1 MTGDQNSSDD
11 FVAISFISAEDLERT
26 HAPNGIF
33 RDPNSEDL
41 RPSTT
46 ESESS
51 TPQSAEQLSLRP
63 PSSEM
68 SSQRSINSL
77 DMKLEANLRPD
88 SPGKKAASIRNLFRK
103 TMIPTPPQSLSDL
116 AHTSTKLTDHII
128 GPTGIHFPGRPH
140 TQHGHKQQDSNG
152 SNTTGSDFHV
162 LGAILQSIS
171 ESASRKD
178 LNAVKRESDD
188 FLDKPPSHF
197 RTPKQHHVR
206 IQASS
211 GPEGVIVTDVRG
223 FTRVLNDHAKDELTA
238 GIKNMPA
245 LSWARA
251 KVRILSV
258 RADLSSEQEDFS
270 DALWCYQQL
279 LEFVIKFPAIFPG
292 EIWHAAILANLADL
306 AEKLNNAPE
315 AEAYYLRALEASY
328 SRRGR
333 YDKDNVKLLEAL
345 AELCKNT
352 GHLQGAAELFSR
364 VVRRRE
370 ETVGPEAKETLVT
383 MQDLAAVHAKLRNL
397 QVARNLYE
405 RALEGLE
412 TVSSLDDQIMLSVM
426 NALCDIYVQLN
437 HMDEANALALRA
449 LPAMR
454 LVLGP
459 DHSLTRATLSHYLEY
474 AVNFDFNEHIEALLQ
489 DYREHHSDG
498 GLWILQG
505 LARAYSLAGLQ
516 WDAARIFK
524 MVWEARI
531 ALQGPQEYA
540 TLDAL
545 QGRCLAL
552 EFVDDIDRAT
562 ASYTHLLQL
571 SSRTPPGHE
580 ARKRI
585 NLTRSRLASLR
596 TRRNSLE
603 EEKIAWG
610 QHGLGFC
617 ATCRQVTNSYCLSCQ
632 FFRFCS
638 EECRDRSGHAHKAA
652 CQPSVS
658 LCESKSVSTADSVPA
673 RISQLAVETVQTRD
687 IRHRLRTKVYKV
699 AGAFSL
705 SLDHRRFATF
715 RVKLS
720 SPVDTFLMFEKDA
733 DVRYAIV
740 DVTSDLTV
748 PDPWASRA
756 SVSTVSHVSDGAGM
770 PFKWFTPAE
779 QPVLVVP
786 AGREVYL
793 VIAPGQEMLNAIVAK
808 RQATRRRDS
817 AHWTGM
823 TIPTFECVAYCQGIV
838 IDKKEWKRF
847 GYLIEVES

>member
-1 MTGDQNSSDD
+1 M
-11 FVAISFISAEDLERT
+11 F
-26 HAPNGIF
+26 PNT
-33 RDPNSEDL
+33 L
-41 RPSTT
+41 PSQPGHRLQ
-46 ESESS
+46 ES
-51 TPQSAEQLSLRP
+51 
-63 PSSEM
+63 
-68 SSQRSINSL
+68 
-77 DMKLEANLRPD
+77 
-88 SPGKKAASIRNLFRK
+88 
-103 TMIPTPPQSLSDL
+103 
-116 AHTSTKLTDHII
+116 TD
-128 GPTGIHFPGRPH
+128 
-140 TQHGHKQQDSNG
+140 
-152 SNTTGSDFHV
+152 SNTTGSDFHL
-162 LGAILQSIS
+162 LGAILQRIG
-171 ESASRKD
+171 ESALRKD
-178 LNAVKRESDD
+178 LNAVKRESDE
-188 FLDKPPSHF
+188 FLDKAPSHF

-206 IQASS
+206 IQALSS
-211 GPEGVIVTDVRG
+211 PEGVIVTDVRG
-223 FTRVLNDHAKDELTA
+223 ITRVLNDHAKDELTTA
-238 GIKNMPA
+238 IKNMPA

-251 KVRILSV
+251 KVRILST
-258 RADLSSEQEDFS
+258 RADLSSEQEDFL

-279 LEFVIKFPAIFPG
+279 LEFVGKFPAIFPG

-306 AEKLNNAPE
+306 SEKLNNPPE
-315 AEAYYLRALEASY
+315 AEAHYLRALESSY

-333 YDKDNVKLLEAL
+333 YDNDNMKLLEAL

-364 VVRRRE
+364 VVRRRQ
-370 ETVGPEAKETLVT
+370 ETGGPEAKETLIT
-383 MQDLAAVHAKLRNL
+383 MQDLAAAHAKLRNL

-405 RALEGLE
+405 KSLEGLE
-412 TVSSLDDQIMLSVM
+412 AISSLDDQIMLSVM

-437 HMDEANALALRA
+437 HLDEANALALRA

-459 DHSLTRATLSHYLEY
+459 DHSLTRATLSHYLEF
-474 AVNFDFNEHIEALLQ
+474 ASNFDFDEHIEALLK

-498 GLWILQG
+498 GLWVLQG

-516 WDAARIFK
+516 RDAAKTFK

-552 EFVDDIDRAT
+552 EFMDDIDRAT
-562 ASYTHLLQL
+562 TSYTHLLQL
-571 SSRTPPGHE
+571 SSRTAPGHE

-585 NLTRSRLASLR
+585 NPTRSRLASLR

-610 QHGLGFC
+610 QQGLGYC
-617 ATCRQVTNSYCLSCQ
+617 ATCRQVTNGFCLSCQ

-638 EECRDRSGHAHKAA
+638 EECRDRSGYAHKAA

-687 IRHRLRTKVYKV
+687 IKHRLRTKIYKV

-705 SLDHRRFATF
+705 SLDPRRFATF

-720 SPVDTFLMFEKDA
+720 SPVDTFLMFEKGA
-733 DVRYAIV
+733 DIRYAIV
-740 DVTSDLTV
+740 DVTAEFA
-748 PDPWASRA
+748 DPRASRA
-756 SVSTVSHVSDGAGM
+756 SMSTVSHISDAGM
-770 PFKWFTPAE
+770 PFKWFTPME

-793 VIAPGQEMLNAIVAK
+793 LIAPGQELLNTIVAK
-808 RQATRRRDS
+808 RQAVRRQDS
-817 AHWTGM
+817 LHWSGM

-838 IDKKEWKRF
+838 VDKKEWTRF